1 MQIRIEIVSVL
12 VGLVLLT
19 VIFQLIRRNKLQ
31 EKYSLLW
38 IASAVLM
45 LVLSVWRGLL
55 EKFAVLVGVFYAPS
69 ALFLVA
75 LFCGMIIAL
84 HFSVV
89 ISDLTNQ
96 SKTLAQEVALLKE
109 ELKRLKGGPAGR
121 NRSAQRARRTE
132 R

>member
-1 MQIRIEIVSVL
+1 MQIRIQICSVI
-12 VGLVLLT
+12 VGLVLLA

-38 IASAVLM
+38 IASTVLI
-45 LVLSVWRGLL
+45 LVLSAWRGLL
-55 EKFAVLVGVFYAPS
+55 EAFASLVGVFYAPS

-89 ISDLTNQ
+89 VSDLTKQ

-109 ELKRLKGGPAGR
+109 ELKRLKGGLAER
-121 NRSAQRARRTE
+121 NHSAQRARRTG